1 MKEVLGRFLKRG
13 DLVYYGSDNI
23 STFGIV
29 LDKSTLFAGQKINC
43 NGTVVLLNTL
53 DKDLENVKSDLFYKY
68 TLREKDTLY
77 GEQKPGDVFLV
88 HKTSQGVLYDY
99 YWVYIGKTKIEA
111 ENGTGFIERH
121 LYYKLNFL
129 SSYRELFVN
138 TVEKTVKIDLKNG
151 SIVYK
156 PDIVEDF
163 KNYLGNYE
171 LLDFD
176 KFKEN
181 LYESS
186 GEVFI

>member
-1 MKEVLGRFLKRG
+1 MQEILGRVLKRG
-13 DLVYYGSDNI
+13 DLVYYGNSSI
-23 STFGIV
+23 ASFGIV
-29 LDKSTLFAGQKINC
+29 LDKSTLFVGQKISC

-77 GEQKPGDVFLV
+77 GEQRPGDVFLV

-99 YWVYIGKTKIEA
+99 YWVYLGKTRIFP

-121 LYYKLNFL
+121 LYYKVNFL
-129 SSYRELFVN
+129 NSYRELYVN
-138 TVEKTVKIDLKNG
+138 TVEKTVKVDLKNG

-156 PDIVEDF
+156 PEIVEDF
-163 KNYLGNYE
+163 KNYLGNYN

-176 KFKEN
+176 IFKEN
-181 LYESS
+181 LLLSS
-186 GEVFI
+186 GEEFI